1 MQTNHWG
8 PVPFVIAYA
17 LEKTP
22 NYPDGNPA
30 PKDCVFAFGGTGGR
44 LPGVKRQSFGIC
56 AVAGD
61 PDVLPAGFH
70 E

>member
-30 PKDCVFAFGGTGGR
+30 PKDCVFAFGGTGGD
-44 LPGVKRQSFGIC
+44 LFDSTKKLLVKMSFIWILHGNTR
-56 AVAGD
+56 
-61 PDVLPAGFH
+61 
-70 E
+70 